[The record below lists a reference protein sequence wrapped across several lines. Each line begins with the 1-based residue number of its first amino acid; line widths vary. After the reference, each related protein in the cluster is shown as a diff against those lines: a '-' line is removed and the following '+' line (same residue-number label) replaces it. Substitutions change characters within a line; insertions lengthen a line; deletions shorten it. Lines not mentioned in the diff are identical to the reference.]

1 VIDPE
6 EAVNEKRTPRVFI
19 IRHGETDWSLNG
31 RHTGRTDIGLTEHGR
46 ELASRLGK
54 FLEPEHFSLVL
65 TSPLTRAGETCRLA
79 GFGERAVAD
88 PDLEEWDYGDYEGLT
103 RSEIEDRN
111 PGWVVFRD
119 GCPGGERPE
128 DVRERVDRVIARIR
142 AAQGDVCA
150 FTHGHLLRV
159 LGVRWID
166 LPVTA
171 GRNVAATTASVGV
184 LTFHY
189 GMPVIQRWNWRPEL

>member
-1 VIDPE
+1 
-6 EAVNEKRTPRVFI
+6 VNEERTQRVFI
-19 IRHGETDWSLNG
+19 IRHGETEWSLNG
-31 RHTGRTDIGLTEHGR
+31 RHTGHTDIGLTEHGR

-54 FLEPEHFSLVL
+54 FLEPGHFSLVL
-65 TSPLTRAGETCRLA
+65 TSPLTRASETCRLA
-79 GFGERAVAD
+79 GLGERAVAD

-103 RSEIEDRN
+103 RSEIEDRD

-119 GCPGGERPE
+119 GCPGGESPE

-150 FTHGHLLRV
+150 FAHGHLLRV

-171 GRNVAATTASVGV
+171 GRNVAAATASVGM
-184 LTFHY
+184 LSFHH